1 MVDDVCFSDTVVK
14 LPDPPLKSKEWQSNP
29 YSRQTLGKSVQVSVT
44 DKSNPSDFSMSFARR
59 WQGRCFVKPSSLGI
73 KYMFFVITSLLY
85 YLKNMFGKLQFIEV
99 AKTFLKEEWH
109 YHKKGG
115 NL

>member
-1 MVDDVCFSDTVVK
+1 MVANVCFPDTVVK

-29 YSRQTLGKSVQVSVT
+29 YSRQTLGKSVQVSVI
-44 DKSNPSDFSMSFARR
+44 DKSYPSDFSMGFVRR

-85 YLKNMFGKLQFIEV
+85 YLKNMFEKLQFIEV
-99 AKTFLKEEWH
+99 A
-109 YHKKGG
+109 
-115 NL
+115 